1 MSLLPNTTMLA
12 MNETKQGQHHSNC
25 VVGEPTAAEDMS
37 KLSVYCFLLLA
48 SFFGNILIIIIVYKH
63 RDLHKTVNYFIVNMT
78 VSDLVFPL
86 AVLPVQITAVATGSP
101 RWYVSGIL
109 GSITCKFIFF
119 AYQVSVLVSCQSLV
133 WIAIDRFVAVLFPM
147 RLGLISTKIRVIAI
161 VSTWIIAAAFNFDF
175 LVSLDLRVR
184 DNNTFC
190 EEITSKSVI
199 ASQEA
204 GVAYRWLQTTI
215 HIFAPLSL
223 LTVLYTAIAVA
234 LKRQSKALAN
244 PGPNIQRTIFKK
256 RKRAI
261 QLSVVT
267 MVMYYLCVSAPTLAR
282 LVTLAD
288 WELPCAFRKVLG
300 VLSIVFVYT
309 STTVNPVI
317 CLSFVQSYRRGLRN
331 ILCSCFRKRNN
342 EKPKPKREKI
352 TLKDI
357 KNCSEQSHQR
367 DSKVTRDY
375 EETLDTVL

>member
-1 MSLLPNTTMLA
+1 MLPIP
-12 MNETKQGQHHSNC
+12 NETTQSQHYSTC
-25 VVGEPTAAEDMS
+25 IFQESSAENRS
-37 KLSVYCFLLLA
+37 KLSVFCFLFLTSL
-48 SFFGNILIIIIVYKH
+48 FGNIFIIIIFYKN
-63 RDLHKTVNYFIVNMT
+63 RDLHKTVNYFIVNMA

-147 RLGLISTKIRVIAI
+147 RLGLISTKIRFIAI

-204 GVAYRWLQTTI
+204 GVAYWWLQTTI

-223 LTVLYTAIAVA
+223 LTLLYTAIAVA

-244 PGPNIQRTIFKK
+244 AGPNIQRTIFKK

-267 MVMYYLCVSAPTLAR
+267 MVMFYLCVSAPTLAR
-282 LVTLAD
+282 LVSMTE
-288 WELPCAFRKVLG
+288 WELPCAFWKVLG
-300 VLSIVFVYT
+300 VLSIVSVYA
-309 STTVNPVI
+309 STTINPVI

-342 EKPKPKREKI
+342 VIAKRENI
-352 TLKDI
+352 TLKYI
-357 KNCSEQSHQR
+357 TNCSEQSHRR
-367 DSKVTRDY
+367 DSKDTRDC